1 MKMFG
6 TKWSRKVKEILN
18 ISMKKEMKIVNYEE
32 DTLYTT
38 N

>member
-1 MKMFG
+1 MFG